1 MTHDPMSLRSLE
13 SETLAGRFYLEE
25 RIGRGGCGIVF
36 RATQLSIN
44 RTCAVKIISPE
55 LTRNKKT
62 IKRFEIEAKTT
73 SKLTHPNSVTLF
85 DFGFDEQR
93 SVVFIAMEYLDGRD
107 LKQVCA
113 EEDIDL
119 SLAAHL
125 VEQAASSL
133 AEAHKLGLVH
143 RDIKPSN
150 MIIVEQPEQPY
161 FLKIIDFGIAKVLR
175 PDRESIQQLTKS
187 GALLGTPQC
196 MAPEQIRNTEM
207 DGRTDQY
214 ALATTVYKM
223 IADRPPFVGNSVME
237 IASRQ
242 LNKPVPSLSEFVD
255 RRRIP
260 RAVDS
265 VLKKALAKRPAERF
279 DSILDFS
286 NALTDSIEA
295 ASTEQAPPLQNVS
308 QSLDT
313 DKSLISRG
321 IVGTLL
327 IVTLSLT
334 IAFAVNWDKSQ
345 NPDAVEQSPRLE
357 PEPTVEL
364 EPLPLHVEDFTI
376 ENPRNDNTTQ
386 KTPDTPRK
394 ASPSPTSSDDPKTE
408 PVKLD
413 VHVIPWGTLFV
424 DGKKVGSSSRQTITI
439 PPGETE
445 FTIKQ
450 NGQTKKTRQIDV
462 DKQTSEVEFVLN

>member
-1 MTHDPMSLRSLE
+1 
-13 SETLAGRFYLEE
+13 
-25 RIGRGGCGIVF
+25 
-36 RATQLSIN
+36 
-44 RTCAVKIISPE
+44 
-55 LTRNKKT
+55 
-62 IKRFEIEAKTT
+62 
-73 SKLTHPNSVTLF
+73 
-85 DFGFDEQR
+85 
-93 SVVFIAMEYLDGRD
+93 
-107 LKQVCA
+107 
-113 EEDIDL
+113 
-119 SLAAHL
+119 
-125 VEQAASSL
+125 
-133 AEAHKLGLVH
+133 
-143 RDIKPSN
+143 
-150 MIIVEQPEQPY
+150 
-161 FLKIIDFGIAKVLR
+161 
-175 PDRESIQQLTKS
+175 
-187 GALLGTPQC
+187 
-196 MAPEQIRNTEM
+196 MAPEQIRNAEM